1 MMTLVREGGFP
12 VFFLLA
18 FGLLAMAFAVR
29 FATAPSQ
36 RVFRTTLALCAAT
49 LLTSINGIF
58 AALAAVGH
66 QAPDYLKHHPG
77 TSLPEVVLLGIAE
90 SMSPGI
96 LGFTMLSLVA
106 LIIAL
111 GVYRQNPT

>member
-1 MMTLVREGGFP
+1 MATLVREGGFP

-36 RVFRTTLALCAAT
+36 RMFRTTLALGAAT

-58 AALAAVGH
+58 AALSAVGH
-66 QAPDYLKHHPG
+66 HAPEYLKRHPES
-77 TSLPEVVLLGIAE
+77 SLSEVVLLGFGE
-90 SMSPGI
+90 SMAPGI
-96 LGFTMLSLVA
+96 LGFTILSLIA
-106 LIIAL
+106 LILAL
-111 GVYRQNPT
+111 GVYRQNPS

>member
-1 MMTLVREGGFP
+1 MANLILEGGFP

-18 FGLLAMAFAVR
+18 FGLAAMAFAVR

-36 RVFRTTLALCAAT
+36 RVFRTTLALSAAT

-58 AALAAVGH
+58 AAFSAVGH
-66 QAPDYLKHHPG
+66 QAPAYLKHHPES
-77 TSLPEVVLLGIAE
+77 SLSEVILLGIGE

-96 LGFTMLSLVA
+96 LGFTILSLIA
-106 LIIAL
+106 LILAL
-111 GVYRQNPT
+111 GIYRQNPA